1 MRLDIASYPVTE
13 VDFGPKT
20 ELRNGTLVIDKVELR
35 GQVLQDP
42 VFEGV
47 DIGLV
52 RPGQSVRIVHVL
64 DVVQPRW
71 KTEGPGTVFP
81 GLIGPPTTV
90 GQGVTNSLAG
100 VAVVT
105 AGDAVP
111 GEPTYWR
118 EGIVDMSGPG
128 APLSP
133 FSRLLNVTLDL
144 KPNLDLF
151 PAQGSGVES
160 MWGTPKVLEYHR
172 SVNAAG
178 CRVAAY
184 LARVATAGMA
194 PSSVE
199 TFGLGPSDPSLRKVA
214 CIYQS
219 SRPQLYGELL
229 QQIHTGT
236 MIHPNESFDGALM
249 VGVGVATTAQPTLYL
264 HQNNEVLMEL
274 CRRHG
279 KELTFVGYVL
289 FGGNTST
296 PVAKERVSGAVSNFV
311 RLLGAEAVLVLGDS
325 DSNLSLDCML
335 TLQKCERMGIK
346 TTLLFKEVGRGNE
359 DPGFVSFVPEADAI
373 VNVGSREQQ
382 VTLPPVETVIG
393 GERLLH
399 EDVDAAGEI
408 NTNLRYIV
416 GANNLLGMNH
426 LVTALE

>member
-13 VDFGPKT
+13 VAFGPKT
-20 ELRNGTLVIDKVELR
+20 ELRNGTLIIDKEELR
-35 GQVLQDP
+35 GQVLEDSA
-42 VFEGV
+42 FEDV
-47 DIGLV
+47 DIDLA

-71 KTEGPGTVFP
+71 KVKGPGTVFP
-81 GLIGPPTTV
+81 GLIGPPSTV
-90 GQGVTNSLAG
+90 GQGVTNSMAG
-100 VAVVT
+100 VAVIT
-105 AGDAVP
+105 TGGALP
-111 GEPTYWR
+111 GEPTHWR

-133 FSRLLNVTLDL
+133 FSGLLNVTLDL

-151 PAQGSGVES
+151 PAQGSGDET
-160 MWGTPKVLEYHR
+160 MWGSPQVVEYHR
-172 SVNAAG
+172 SVGVAG
-178 CRVAAY
+178 CRAAAY
-184 LARVATAGMA
+184 LARVATTGKPPA
-194 PSSVE
+194 SVE
-199 TFGLGPSDPSLRKVA
+199 TFELGPSDPSLPKVV

-219 SRPQLYGELL
+219 SRPRLYGELF
-229 QQIHTGT
+229 QQIQAGT

-249 VGVGVATTAQPTLYL
+249 VGTGTATTAQPTLYL
-264 HQNNEVLMEL
+264 HQNNEVLMGL

-279 KELTFVGYVL
+279 RELSFVGYVL

-296 PVAKERVSGAVSNFV
+296 PAAKERVSGAVSNFV
-311 RLLGAEAVLVLGDS
+311 RLLGAEAALVLGDS

-335 TLQKCERMGIK
+335 TLQKCESMGIK
-346 TTLLFKEVGRGNE
+346 TTLIFKEVGRGNE

-408 NTNLRYIV
+408 DTNLRYIV

-426 LVTALE
+426 LVTELE